1 MRLLPALPK
10 IWNYLKYRCLP
21 RKPVVALQQ
30 YTPQI
35 TSLMVTRR
43 CNLNCQDCPV
53 ARMLQPKKGRWRE
66 SEATLEKIQRLF
78 ANPLLA
84 NCLLVDLEGG
94 EPLLV
99 EDLERI
105 VAYLV
110 KRGHLVNLSTNG
122 LLLAERIADLKQA
135 GISRINVSLYD
146 TNRLVLERDLE
157 KINKI
162 FPVDASIVLRRRQVE
177 KEPDKLLEAARFL
190 HDAGCRSLRFWIYR
204 PTGTN
209 PKPEEIIGETLPAYI
224 KFRRR
229 MEKVLPGF
237 CLWPAAIQ
245 TGRMKK
251 LCPQLWQ
258 RLNGNMLGE
267 IIPCCG
273 SGTTLRGPNSN
284 LFENKPDVVYNHP
297 TLVAMR
303 RQLLDHEEEPP
314 DICKTCNL
322 LGDPG
327 W

>member
-10 IWNYLKYRCLP
+10 IWNYIKYRCLP
-21 RKPVVALQQ
+21 RKTVTAIQQ

-43 CNLNCQDCPV
+43 CNLNCKYCPV
-53 ARMLQPKKGRWRE
+53 ARMLRQKRGRWRE
-66 SEATLEKIQRLF
+66 SEATLEKIKRLF
-78 ANPLLA
+78 ANPLLT

-99 EDLERI
+99 KDLDRI
-105 VAYLV
+105 ISYLV
-110 KRGHLVNLSTNG
+110 KRGHLVNMSTNG
-122 LLLAERIADLKQA
+122 LLLAERIADLKRA

-146 TNRLVLERDLE
+146 ANRLVLERDLE
-157 KINKI
+157 KINEI
-162 FPVDASIVLRRRQVE
+162 FPVEASMVLLRSQVE
-177 KEPDKLLEAARFL
+177 KEQDKLLEAARFL
-190 HDAGCRSLRFWIYR
+190 RDAGCRSLRFWIYR

-209 PKPEEIIGETLPAYI
+209 PKPEEIISDTLPAYLE
-224 KFRRR
+224 FRRR
-229 MEKVLPGF
+229 IEKVLPGF
-237 CLWPAAIQ
+237 CHWPAAIQ

-258 RLNGNMLGE
+258 RLNCNMLGE

-273 SGTTLRGPNSN
+273 SGITLRGPNSN
-284 LFENKPDVVYNHP
+284 LFESKPDVVFNHP
-297 TLVAMR
+297 TVVTMR
-303 RQLLDHEEEPP
+303 RQLLDPGCEPP

-322 LGDPG
+322 LGEPG